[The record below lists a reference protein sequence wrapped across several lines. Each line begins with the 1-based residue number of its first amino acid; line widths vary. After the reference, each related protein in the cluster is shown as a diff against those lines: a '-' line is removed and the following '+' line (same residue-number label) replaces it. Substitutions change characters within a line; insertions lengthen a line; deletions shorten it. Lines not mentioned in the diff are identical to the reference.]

1 MYIHRIH
8 CIWLSI
14 LGTKTGDGVTT
25 LKSQEENLLD
35 TAQAFVPGH
44 ITGIFRIHDEHEDPL
59 RCGSIGAGFCVGIGT
74 STTVKLV
81 DNTKL
86 EVSVA
91 YNGRPID
98 APVTTTV
105 IQRLL
110 QQHGRVCK
118 VEVDHE
124 SMLPI
129 GVGFGASG
137 AGALGTA
144 IALSSLV
151 DSDFDSK
158 DAAKHAHYAE
168 VINRTGLGDVIAQTT
183 GGVEIRT
190 KPGAP
195 GIGEVVKIPVNES
208 FNIVLAGAP
217 GLETKNVLTS
227 KEYRGRII
235 KAADELMDELV
246 TNPTVESFIHYS
258 KQFAHSIGLMTP
270 RVQSALDELE
280 EAGLNNS
287 SMVMLGDSVFCF
299 CRNDESE
306 QAIGILSKIWEP
318 DQVQL
323 TSISED
329 GGRLIL

>member
-1 MYIHRIH
+1 MYIRQIH

-14 LGTKTGDGVTT
+14 LGAKTGDGVTT
-25 LKSQEENLLD
+25 LKSQGENLLD
-35 TAQAFVPGH
+35 IARAFVPGH

-59 RCGSIGAGFCVGIGT
+59 RCGSVGAGFCVDIGT
-74 STTVKLV
+74 TTAVKLV
-81 DNTKL
+81 DSTKL

-91 YNGRPID
+91 YNGRPIN

-110 QQHGRVCK
+110 RQHHRVCK

-151 DSDFDSK
+151 DADSYSL

-168 VINRTGLGDVIAQTT
+168 VVNHTGLGDVIAQTT
-183 GGVEIRT
+183 GGIEIRT

-195 GIGEVVKIPVNES
+195 GIGEVIKIPMNES
-208 FNIVLAGAP
+208 FKIVLAGAP
-217 GLETKNVLTS
+217 GLETKSVLTN
-227 KEYRGRII
+227 KEHRGRII
-235 KAADELMDELV
+235 KAADELMEELRA
-246 TNPTVESFIHYS
+246 NPTVDSFIHYS
-258 KQFAHSIGLMTP
+258 KQFAYSIGLMTP
-270 RVQSALDELE
+270 RVQTALNELE
-280 EAGLNNS
+280 ETGLNDS
-287 SMVMLGDSVFCF
+287 SMVMLGDSIFCF
-299 CRNDESE
+299 CRNDESDY
-306 QAIGILSKIWEP
+306 AIDILSRFWEIN
-318 DQVQL
+318 QVQL
-323 TSISED
+323 TGISED

>member
-1 MYIHRIH
+1 V
-8 CIWLSI
+8 
-14 LGTKTGDGVTT
+14 D
-25 LKSQEENLLD
+25 
-35 TAQAFVPGH
+35 
-44 ITGIFRIHDEHEDPL
+44 
-59 RCGSIGAGFCVGIGT
+59 IGT